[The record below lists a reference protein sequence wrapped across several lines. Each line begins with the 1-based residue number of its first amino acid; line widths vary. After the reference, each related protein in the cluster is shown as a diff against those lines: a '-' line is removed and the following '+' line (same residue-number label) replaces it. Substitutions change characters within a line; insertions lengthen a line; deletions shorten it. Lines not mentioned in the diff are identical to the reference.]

1 MTRVIML
8 KSTIFSKLINTSI
21 REVNR
26 IVVHTEICVYSIS
39 SIAIALKIN
48 SDIVCCLNFIQLL
61 HK

>member
-1 MTRVIML
+1 ML